1 MKGLILAGG
10 TGTRLWPITRVLSK
24 QLLPIYDKPLIYY
37 PLSTL
42 MLAGIQ
48 EVLIITTLGDSK
60 IYRDLLGDGAVIGMK
75 ISYAIQERP
84 EGLAQA
90 LIIGETF
97 LGQDKFAMILGD
109 NFFYGAGLPSIL
121 ETSKEFNGAQ
131 IFVYEVSNPK
141 DYGVLALGIDGKPE
155 SVIEKPIS
163 TKSKLA
169 ITGLYFFDSNSIK
182 YAKEA
187 TPSDRGELEIT
198 YVINQYLNEGTL
210 NFTRLSRGTAWL
222 DTGNPNSLH
231 DAASFVR
238 IIEERTGSKIGC
250 IEEIAWRKKWI
261 TNKKLLEIIDT
272 FGNSEYGKYLSRLVI
287 NNE

>member
-182 YAKEA
+182 YAKKA

-261 TNKKLLEIIDT
+261 TNNKLFEIIDT
-272 FGNSEYGKYLSRLVI
+272 FGNSEYGKYLNRLVI